1 MQRDFDHH
9 RLFCLSCVAIMILGA
24 GTAQGQSEYPKKP
37 VKLVV
42 GSSPGGGTDTTA
54 RLIQPK
60 LSEFLGQQVLVENRP
75 GAASMIGAE
84 YVARSDPDGY
94 TLFMGI
100 STMTIVPSTYRK
112 LRFDP
117 IKDFAPISKVVS
129 VPQLLVSH
137 PSLPPKNV
145 KELIAFA
152 KAHPGQLNYAAGGY
166 GGNPHMSMVQLIN
179 MTGMKIVYVPYKSG
193 NAGLTDT
200 LTGEMSIMMAN
211 MLSALPYVRVGRL
224 RAYGV
229 TTAKRAPGAPDIP
242 TIAESGVPGYDSV
255 QWFGVLAPAGTP
267 RGIITRLH
275 RDVLRVVDDPGVN
288 QGFIRNGG
296 TPESSPT
303 PADFG
308 NFMKAEI
315 AKWAKVVQDANMKRR

>member
-1 MQRDFDHH
+1 MQRYFVHH
-9 RLFCLSCVAIMILGA
+9 RLTCLLSAAFFALGA
-24 GTAQGQSEYPKKP
+24 SAASAQSDYPTRP

-60 LSEFLGQQVLVENRP
+60 LAEFLGQQVLVENRP

-84 YVARSDPDGY
+84 HVARSGADGY

-112 LRFDP
+112 IRFDP
-117 IKDFAPISKVVS
+117 ITDFAPISKVVS

-137 PSLPPKNV
+137 PSLPPKNI

-152 KAHPGQLNYAAGGY
+152 KARPGQLNYAAGGY
-166 GGNPHMSMVQLIN
+166 GGNPHMSMVQLLN
-179 MTGMKIVYVPYKSG
+179 MTGMNIVYVPYKSG

-200 LTGEMSIMMAN
+200 LTGEMSMMMAN
-211 MLSALPYVRVGRL
+211 MLSGLPYVRVGRL

-229 TTAKRAPGAPDIP
+229 TTSRRAPGADDIP
-242 TIAESGVPGYDSV
+242 TIAESGVPGYEST

-267 RGIITRLH
+267 REIVMRLH
-275 RDVLRVVDDPGVN
+275 RDVLRVVNDASVN

-296 TPESSPT
+296 TPETSAT
-303 PADFG
+303 PEDFAS
-308 NFMKAEI
+308 FMKAEL
-315 AKWAKVVQDANMKRR
+315 AKWAKVVKDAKMKRL